1 MTAKKVYSVRV
12 DPDLVGKA
20 EKLGMNIS
28 AVVQNALEKLTKEK
42 TCPTCGQKI
51 KGK

>member
-12 DPDLVGKA
+12 DPDLVAKA

-28 AVVQNALEKLTKEK
+28 GLVQEALEKLVKEK
-42 TCPTCGQKI
+42 TCPTCGQKV
-51 KGK
+51 KK